1 MGTDHLLNFLADDDE
16 DDRMFFSDALQ
27 ELSMKTEVKTFGN
40 GVDLMASLMKCES
53 ILPDL
58 IFLDLYML
66 LMDGEECLSYIRDED
81 DLADIPVIMYS
92 TSFDE
97 EKIKILKEKGGD
109 RFLRKPY
116 SFTEI
121 ITALRCSI
129 GSMDA
134 QESKIDNFVIRH

>member
-97 EKIKILKEKGGD
+97 EKIKI
-109 RFLRKPY
+109 
-116 SFTEI
+116 
-121 ITALRCSI
+121 
-129 GSMDA
+129 
-134 QESKIDNFVIRH
+134 